1 MDVAIKALEDCIITN
16 RNLIMYSNNTSRRA
30 GKSLS
35 YEEKEE
41 RRVFVEKCKSDI
53 LSFEQ
58 AIEILKRESK

>member
-1 MDVAIKALEDCIITN
+1 MDVAIKELENCIITN

-35 YEEKEE
+35 SEEKEE